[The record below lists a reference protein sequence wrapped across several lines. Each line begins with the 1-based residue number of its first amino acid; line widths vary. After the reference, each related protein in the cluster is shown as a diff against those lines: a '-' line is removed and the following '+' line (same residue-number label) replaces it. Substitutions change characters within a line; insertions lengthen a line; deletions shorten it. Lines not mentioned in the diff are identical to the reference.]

1 MSVKFCVYGLST
13 GIIGEGD
20 DVLAILVEA
29 ADGIGGFE
37 EGDVLVI
44 AETAI
49 ATAEGNIAR
58 LDAIT
63 PSAEARRLAA
73 DYRMDPRL
81 VEAVLEESDEIIG
94 GIPGFLLCMKNGTLL
109 PNAGIDGSNAP
120 PGTVVRLPKDPD
132 GSAERIRVGIE
143 QRCGVKVGVIIADSR
158 THAMR
163 LGCSGVA
170 IGCSGIEAVRD
181 ERGRCDLYGRRL
193 EVTQSAIADNIA
205 SACELVMGEA
215 DECIP
220 AAVIRGL
227 GLELSNTRGVESIA
241 ASECL
246 FMGVALNTN
255 PSLFDGKRKSE
266 LH

>member
-1 MSVKFCVYGLST
+1 MSLQFCVYGLST
-13 GIIGEGD
+13 GIIGTGD
-20 DVLAILVEA
+20 DILAIIAGA
-29 ADGIGGFE
+29 ADAIGGFE

-44 AETAI
+44 AETAV
-49 ATAEGNIAR
+49 ATAEGNIAK
-58 LDAIT
+58 LDEIT
-63 PSAEARRLAA
+63 PSDEARRLAIA
-73 DYRMDPRL
+73 YRMDPRL
-81 VEAVLEESDEIIG
+81 VQVVLEESDDVIG

-120 PGTVVRLPKDPD
+120 PGTVVKLPKDPD
-132 GSAERIRVGIE
+132 GSAERIRAGIAG
-143 QRCGVKVGVIIADSR
+143 RCGVKVGVIIADSR

-170 IGCSGIEAVRD
+170 IGCSGLEAVED

-193 EVTQSAIADNIA
+193 EVTKAAVADNIA

-220 AAVIRGL
+220 AAIVRGL
-227 GLELSNTRGVESIA
+227 GLPLSEKRGVESIA

-246 FMGVALNTN
+246 FMGVALNAN
-255 PSLFDGKRKSE
+255 PSLFDGKRKPE